1 MWNYSTCRGLST
13 SLSNN
18 VTEPFLASLHF
29 FFRHSKVVLELQKCE
44 SLYPVLSAPT
54 PPGSLLPQTRA
65 WTNLSLPRSLETGHL
80 QKVAG
85 VCGVCSGAGG
95 RKARG
100 CWPPSESSYPARR
113 VSPVVSLSCRQTPGA
128 WLASGQISSAFGM
141 LSKTL
146 FSRSLVSSPGVR
158 ARSGGN
164 VSSFPSWS
172 FIFSNFSV
180 SVHSGRSSRPFLGL
194 GWSPT
199 TEAPALRRQGR
210 KAPMR

>member
-1 MWNYSTCRGLST
+1 M
-13 SLSNN
+13 LSND

-44 SLYPVLSAPT
+44 SLYPVLSAHT
-54 PPGSLLPQTRA
+54 PPGSLLPRTRA
-65 WTNLSLPRSLETGHL
+65 WTNLSLPRSL

-85 VCGVCSGAGG
+85 VCGVCLCSGAGG

-100 CWPPSESSYPARR
+100 CWPPSRSSYPAWR
-113 VSPVVSLSCRQTPGA
+113 VSPVVSLGCRQTPGA
-128 WLASGQISSAFGM
+128 WLASVQISSAFGM
-141 LSKTL
+141 LSETL

-172 FIFSNFSV
+172 FIFSNFSA
-180 SVHSGRSSRPFLGL
+180 SVHSGGSSRPFLGS
-194 GWSPT
+194 GWSLA
-199 TEAPALRRQGR
+199 TEAPALGSQGG
-210 KAPMR
+210 KAPGRPQWGRSCPGWSSG